1 MQLATA
7 LPSPHRVASARP
19 VHAQLEPMDWTRAWA
34 ASLPALDAC
43 AGAGEALAL
52 LIQRRLDRLPQ
63 PGAGHTLQ
71 RWQALSHVAAHDLS
85 LAKLFE
91 GHTDALAILAELGTP
106 IVMRQS
112 GEPALWG
119 TWCAEPRAARLML
132 HGARDARPD
141 EPVRLRLAGRKAWC
155 SGAHD
160 LSHAIVSGWTH
171 DNRPAL
177 AAVDLLQP
185 GVRVTQEGWRA
196 VGMQGTRSVE
206 VVFEDAEGWQVGAPG
221 DYTARPG
228 FWRGG
233 AGIAACW
240 WGGAWGLA
248 RDARLAL
255 RPAASTAPP
264 AAGIDPRLAHLGTID
279 TALSACAALLRDT
292 AREIDRLAL
301 AADSDGA
308 AALHT
313 LALRARLSAE
323 TCADTVVAHAVRAL
337 GAGPLCQDARVARL
351 VADLPVF
358 VRQSHGARDQAAL
371 GAHLARELQEP
382 AAWPL

>member
-1 MQLATA
+1 M
-7 LPSPHRVASARP
+7 
-19 VHAQLEPMDWTRAWA
+19 EWTRAWA

-43 AGAGEALAL
+43 EGVGEALAL
-52 LIQRRLDRLPQ
+52 LAQRQLDRLPL

-91 GHTDALAILAELGTP
+91 GHTDALAILDELGTP
-106 IVMRQS
+106 IVMRRAD
-112 GEPALWG
+112 EPALWG
-119 TWCAEPRAARLML
+119 TWCAEPPAARLTL
-132 HGARDARPD
+132 QGAHDARPD
-141 EPVRLRLAGRKAWC
+141 EPVRLRLTGRKAWC

-160 LSHAIVSGWTH
+160 LSHALVSGWTE
-171 DNRPAL
+171 DGRPVL

-196 VGMQGTRSVE
+196 VGMQATRSVE
-206 VVFEDAEGWQVGAPG
+206 VAFDDAEGWQVGAPG

-248 RDARLAL
+248 RDARHAL
-255 RPAASTAPP
+255 RQAASTAPSG
-264 AAGIDPRLAHLGTID
+264 AGIDPRLVHLGAID
-279 TALSACAALLRDT
+279 TALAACAALLRET
-292 AREIDRLAL
+292 AHEIDRLAC
-301 AADSDGA
+301 AAGDAGA
-308 AALHT
+308 TSGCGALHT
-313 LALRARLSAE
+313 LALRARLAAE
-323 TCADTVVAHAVRAL
+323 TCADTVVAQAVRAL
-337 GAGPLCQDARVARL
+337 GAGPLCQDARVACL

-371 GAHLARELQEP
+371 GAQLARQLQEP